1 VIAMHKEFYGMRE
14 FAVHDPDGYPLIFAE
29 QAE

>member
-1 VIAMHKEFYGMRE
+1 MHKEFYGMRE